1 MLCFYA
7 FPQCQGGVGLPLCYE
22 DCMAIKLQFCFNDW
36 ALIEDNKVRQIY
48 IRSRGHFRLPECE
61 KLPKISKEK
70 ATCSLVSLTAVD
82 PNLVTCELLKIFQF
96 MLYSKFKIKY
106 IFLYIF

>member
-7 FPQCQGGVGLPLCYE
+7 FPQCQGGIGLPLCYE

-36 ALIEDNKVRQIY
+36 ALIEDNKLRQIY

-61 KLPKISKEK
+61 KLPKYSEDK
-70 ATCSLVSLTAVD
+70 ACSLVSLTAVN
-82 PNLVTCELLKIFQF
+82 PKLVTCKLIKKVTCLL
-96 MLYSKFKIKY
+96 L
-106 IFLYIF
+106 

>member
-7 FPQCQGGVGLPLCYE
+7 FPQCQGVVGLPLCYE
-22 DCMAIKLQFCFNDW
+22 DCMAVRLQFCFNDW
-36 ALIEDNKVRQIY
+36 ALIEDNKVREIY

-70 ATCSLVSLTAVD
+70 VTCSHVSSTVMNE
-82 PNLVTCELLKIFQF
+82 NLVTCKLIQV
-96 MLYSKFKIKY
+96 FKNIY
-106 IFLYIF
+106 FS